1 MASRRVSF
9 VACDSAAF
17 LRAVRSAERCARLR
31 TAAARDFRM
40 FFSADLIFGTA
51 KLSGDCDGRE
61 CDFGGGNLGRTIA
74 DVKAPH
80 GFDIISRPA
89 YLARGLTRELRPL
102 PPRRD

>member
-1 MASRRVSF
+1 M
-9 VACDSAAF
+9 
-17 LRAVRSAERCARLR
+17 RAVRSAERCARLR

-61 CDFGGGNLGRTIA
+61 CDFGGGNLGRAIA

-80 GFDIISRPA
+80 GFDIISHAA
-89 YLARGLTRELRPL
+89 YLARGLREDRAPL
-102 PPRRD
+102 SLRRD